1 MNTKRNHRRRT
12 PSIEAIKRE
21 PPARFEGGAYR
32 PLSDSQCEQITFS
45 AFEIL
50 HKIGI
55 AEAPEWLRR
64 QLIERGARQRE
75 DGRITFDPGRIEAAL
90 QRASH
95 RVSLPGFDEQFGLD
109 IGNACVHIGTGGA
122 AVQTLD
128 AETGQY
134 RNSTLSDLYRMMR
147 VLDRCEHVH
156 YGIRPLV
163 ARDMTT
169 PLDLDLNTAYA
180 CLRATQK
187 PIGTS
192 FHSAAHVPQVTRLF
206 DLALGGENR
215 FRRQP
220 FCFGVIVRV
229 VSPLRFSTE
238 GVDIMRAAIEAGMPL
253 QICTAGQAG
262 ATSPASLAGALAQGL
277 AESIAGTLIV
287 DAIKPGHPCIYA
299 FLPFISDLRTGAMT
313 GGSGESAI
321 ANAAAAQ
328 LLHRLQMPATVSAG
342 MTDSKIEDVQAGYEK
357 GYSVALAAQAGADM
371 INLSVGMLG
380 SIMVASPESLLIDN
394 DMCGAVLRTV
404 RGIEVTDEMLDLESI
419 ERVVC
424 GEGHYLGEPQ
434 TLQLMKSEYLYPE
447 LGDRQSVADWL
458 DAGAETIWQRACSQ
472 VHEILDE
479 PPSGHLT
486 PAADRKIRELF
497 DIKLRG
503 NPNASKT

>member
-1 MNTKRNHRRRT
+1 MVNQD
-12 PSIEAIKRE
+12 
-21 PPARFEGGAYR
+21 PPVRFRGGAYR
-32 PLSDSQCEQITFS
+32 PLTESQCEQITLS

-50 HKIGI
+50 QQIGI
-55 AEAPEWLRR
+55 ADVPGWLHG
-64 QLIERGARQRE
+64 QLIERGARQRD
-75 DGRITFDPGRIEAAL
+75 DGRIIFAPGQIETAL

-128 AETGQY
+128 AKTGLY
-134 RNSTLSDLYRMMR
+134 RDSTLSDLYRMMR

-163 ARDMTT
+163 ARDMPT
-169 PLDLDLNTAYA
+169 PLDLDINTAYA
-180 CLRATQK
+180 CLKATRK
-187 PIGTS
+187 PVGTS
-192 FHSAAHVPQVTRLF
+192 FHTAAHVPEVIRLC
-206 DLALGGENR
+206 DLALGGQNR
-215 FRRQP
+215 FRRHP
-220 FCFGVIVRV
+220 FCFAVIVHI
-229 VSPLRFSTE
+229 VSPLRFAKE
-238 GVDIMRAAIEAGMPL
+238 GVEIMRAAIEAGMPL

-277 AESIAGTLIV
+277 AESIAGTLVV

-313 GGSGESAI
+313 GGSGESAV

-342 MTDSKIEDVQAGYEK
+342 MTDSKTEDVQAGYEK

-394 DMCGAVLRTV
+394 DMCGAILRTV
-404 RGIEVTDEMLDLESI
+404 RGIEVSDEMLDLESI

-434 TLQLMKSEYLYPE
+434 TLELMKSEYLYPE

-458 DAGAETIWQRACSQ
+458 DAGAETIWQRACGQ
-472 VHEILDE
+472 VQEILE
-479 PPSGHLT
+479 TPPPDHLT
-486 PAADRKIRELF
+486 PQADRKIREQF
-497 DIKLRG
+497 DIKLTG
-503 NPNASKT
+503 KPNESKT